1 MENYFFLLLIAVVG
15 AFRLFAQI
23 AEKKRNADAERRSV
37 TPPSSAPPPRSNDA
51 QTEEERVRKFFEALG
66 VPASNAPA
74 PKVEPR
80 RVVTPKA
87 PPKKFMPIDPFPV
100 PRGSVMA
107 PLPPP
112 VVSAPPP
119 IPSAMAPA
127 TTARPK
133 EIVPPIPQPA
143 AMMSQ
148 NFEVQSLG
156 ESDAAGP
163 SLPGNSFA
171 ARLVNPQGLRD
182 AMVLREIFGPP
193 RSQQPFSHSSL

>member
-23 AEKKRNADAERRSV
+23 AEKKRNAEAERRNG
-37 TPPSSAPPPRSNDA
+37 APPLPAKPTRSDNAPTD
-51 QTEEERVRKFFEALG
+51 EERVRKFFEALG

-74 PKVEPR
+74 PKVESR

-87 PPKKFMPIDPFPV
+87 APKTFMPIDPFPV

-119 IPSAMAPA
+119 IPAAVAPTA
-127 TTARPK
+127 TPLK
-133 EIVPPIPQPA
+133 EIAPPIRMPA
-143 AMMSQ
+143 ASTSQ
-148 NFEVQSLG
+148 TFEVQNLG
-156 ESDAAGP
+156 ESGSPSASGAGT
-163 SLPGNSFA
+163 SFA
-171 ARLVNPQGLRD
+171 ARLANPQSLRD
-182 AMVLREIFGPP
+182 AIVLREIFGPP
-193 RSQQPFSHSSL
+193 RSRQPFSHSPV

>member
-23 AEKKRNADAERRSV
+23 AEKKRNADAERRNV
-37 TPPSSAPPPRSNDA
+37 TPSSTAPPTRADNA

-66 VPASNAPA
+66 VPASSAPA

-119 IPSAMAPA
+119 IPVAVAP
-127 TTARPK
+127 TAAPLK
-133 EIVPPIPQPA
+133 EIVPPIRLPA
-143 AMMSQ
+143 AMASQ
-148 NFEVQSLG
+148 IFEVQNVG
-156 ESDAAGP
+156 ESSSLSASGAGT
-163 SLPGNSFA
+163 SFA
-171 ARLVNPQGLRD
+171 ARLANPQALRD
-182 AMVLREIFGPP
+182 AIVLREIFGPP

>member
-23 AEKKRNADAERRSV
+23 AEKKRNADAERRNI

-66 VPASNAPA
+66 VPASSTPA

-107 PLPPP
+107 PLPSP

-119 IPSAMAPA
+119 IPAVVAPTA
-127 TTARPK
+127 TPLQA
-133 EIVPPIPQPA
+133 IVPPIRLPA
-143 AMMSQ
+143 AMTSQ
-148 NFEVQSLG
+148 IFEVQNVG
-156 ESDAAGP
+156 ESGATSPGLAGT
-163 SLPGNSFA
+163 SFA
-171 ARLVNPQGLRD
+171 ARLANPQALRD
-182 AMVLREIFGPP
+182 AIVLREIFGPP